1 MKELQKFNFEGQD
14 LAVKEIEGQVYFNA
28 EQVAFGLGL
37 VKISKGKEYIRWE
50 RVNDYLGLSK
60 SGQLVKRGD
69 FITEPQFY
77 KLAIKAN
84 NPVAEKF
91 QDWVTNEVLPSI
103 RKHGSRLI
111 QG

>member
-1 MKELQKFNFEGQD
+1 MRTNNDGS
-14 LAVKEIEGQVYFNA
+14 IEFDA
-28 EQVAFGLGL
+28 EQAAFGLGL
-37 VKISKGKEYIRWE
+37 VKNSKGKEYVRWE

-69 FITEPQFY
+69 YITEPQFY

-91 QDWVTNEVLPSI
+91 QDWVTS
-103 RKHGSRLI
+103 
-111 QG
+111 